1 MHDVEQLP
9 IAVHRTRF
17 NEQGR
22 AIFVKNDTTPARQ
35 LRHDH
40 ELAHAGTFRPWRQR
54 ILTGALTLALTGG
67 VLTGAPVL
75 VAAQDGTGAATPTP
89 PSNCV
94 VPVAS
99 ASGVSETSAIA
110 ATPAG
115 TAVAAT
121 PAAVASP
128 VAVSGLQDDLAA
140 TAKAITSCL
149 SEGNAEGLVK
159 LTSDTFRGQL
169 FGSDEPIS
177 ASDYIALSKSLT
189 KIPYA
194 VLAVAEATNSGN
206 DTATATVTYTIGKQ
220 VRTGEWSFTRA
231 EIDGHAAWVLES
243 ETPTAV
249 EAPATAAKVDVTI
262 KGNAF
267 TLSNAKL
274 SSGDVAFSVKNED
287 KEDHEMFV
295 VQLSSGT
302 KVDALLTN
310 PGPGLPK
317 GVIFIG
323 QVTVPAGSEGELV
336 LTGLG
341 KGTYTVVD
349 LLPGEEG
356 TPHLS
361 AGMSTTFTVE

>member
-1 MHDVEQLP
+1 M
-9 IAVHRTRF
+9 
-17 NEQGR
+17 
-22 AIFVKNDTTPARQ
+22 KNDTIPARQ

-54 ILTGALTLALTGG
+54 ILTGALALALAGG

-99 ASGVSETSAIA
+99 ASDVSETSAIA

-121 PAAVASP
+121 PAAASQ
-128 VAVSGLQDDLAA
+128 VAVSGLQGDLTA

-177 ASDYIALSKSLT
+177 ASDYIALSESLT

-194 VLAVAEATNSGN
+194 VLAVADATNSGK
-206 DTATATVTYTIGKQ
+206 DSAAATVTYTIGKQ

-231 EIDGHAAWVLES
+231 EVDGHAAWVLES
-243 ETPTAV
+243 ETPAAV
-249 EAPATAAKVDVTI
+249 EVPATAAKADVTI

-274 SSGDVAFSVKNED
+274 TSGDVAFSVKNED

-317 GVIFIG
+317 GVTFIG
-323 QVTVPAGSEGELV
+323 QVTVPASGEGELV

-341 KGTYTVVD
+341 KGTYTIVD
-349 LLPGEEG
+349 LLPDEEG
-356 TPHLS
+356 TPHL
-361 AGMSTTFTVE
+361 AGGMSTTFTVE